1 MPNVALVG
9 SGSNS
14 EVAALPR
21 YFCFAPMN
29 GHRETQSSSP
39 FGATSGSDAF
49 LFDHLIGPDEQ
60 RRRHGNSDRASGVQV
75 YGQFDPCWFLKW

>member
-1 MPNVALVG
+1 MDVRYMLGSRINQASWEVR

-29 GHRETQSSSP
+29 GHRETQRPSP
-39 FGATSGSDAF
+39 FGA
-49 LFDHLIGPDEQ
+49 Q
-60 RRRHGNSDRASGVQV
+60 
-75 YGQFDPCWFLKW
+75 

>member
-1 MPNVALVG
+1 MSSMSHFG
-9 SGSNS
+9 SIATESGPPDYVRFTLGSDRR
-14 EVAALPR
+14 ADFPDRQLR
-21 YFCFAPMN
+21 
-29 GHRETQSSSP
+29 
-39 FGATSGSDAF
+39 ATSGSDAF

>member
-1 MPNVALVG
+1 MSAQGQSRHFGGVPVTSGLPPN
-9 SGSNS
+9 SGH
-14 EVAALPR
+14 VAAPQLLTL
-21 YFCFAPMN
+21 C
-29 GHRETQSSSP
+29 
-39 FGATSGSDAF
+39 ATSGSDAF